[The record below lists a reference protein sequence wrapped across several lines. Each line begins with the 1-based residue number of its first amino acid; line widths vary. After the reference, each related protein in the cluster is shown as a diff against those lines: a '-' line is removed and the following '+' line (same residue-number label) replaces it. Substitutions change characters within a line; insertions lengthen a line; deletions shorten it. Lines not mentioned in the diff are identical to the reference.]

1 MSSSWQAIG
10 LQYESDDLDID
21 LIRQTAGILLR
32 HRALDPGEQIGH
44 GSARPAL
51 QKYLTGKRWRAL
63 AARELRHVAA
73 GAAILQIAALPAGG
87 L

>member
-1 MSSSWQAIG
+1 MISSRQAIG
-10 LQYESDDLDID
+10 LQYERHDLDVN

-32 HRALDPGEQIGH
+32 HGALDSGEQIRHASTG
-44 GSARPAL
+44 PAL

-73 GAAILQIAALPAGG
+73 SAAILLIAALPAGG